1 MHGAR
6 KYKTAVTDYEGMQGI
21 LDTHVSQG
29 WKLMSAAPDTWR
41 RNAGSGQGMEA
52 APFEQLE
59 GASVVE
65 YSAIYYLL
73 VFERDDTLGDDSRLA
88 ALEEPLTQDRPL
100 YEL

>member
-1 MHGAR
+1 MHGER

-21 LDTHVSQG
+21 LDTHGAQG
-29 WKLMSAAPDTWR
+29 WKLLSATPDTWR
-41 RNAGSGQGMEA
+41 RNAGTGEGMES

-73 VFERDDTLGDDSRLA
+73 VFERDDALGEDSRLA
-88 ALEEPLTQDRPL
+88 ALEEALPQDRSVF
-100 YEL
+100 EL